1 MKNLRY
7 IFSALAVLAAVS
19 CSNDEYKPGEPDRAD
34 SYDVFFDAGQSQD
47 LAFDKDEKKLEVEI
61 TATRNNTAEAI
72 SVPVV
77 IKGDNSVV
85 FATPLEFNAG
95 QSSSSFKLVFDGL
108 EIQKQ
113 YDFLVSIE
121 DPKYALIYGLE
132 ATTVTLSV
140 VKEDYEKKFDGTY
153 TCGILNPPANA
164 FGVTVEYSPVLD
176 KYRVNN
182 TWDVQGGMG
191 GEPIVFNWDG
201 KSETVTMDKGA
212 TFNTGI
218 DYDGAGNYIQA
229 VYAAA
234 QYFPKEKSFAFVF
247 EYTIPGIGAFGAVQD
262 QLVLR

>member
-19 CSNDEYKPGEPDRAD
+19 CSNDEYKPGEPDLAD
-34 SYDVFFDAGQSQD
+34 SYDVYFDAGQSQN
-47 LAFDKDEKKLEVEI
+47 LAFDQDEKKLEVEI

-95 QSSSSFKLVFDGL
+95 QNSSSFKLVFDGL
-108 EIQKQ
+108 EIQKK
-113 YDFLVSIE
+113 YDYIISIE

-140 VKEDYEKKFDGTY
+140 IKEDYVKKFDGSY
-153 TCGILNPPANA
+153 TCGLLKAPNNV

-182 TWDVQGGMG
+182 TWQGL

-212 TFNTGI
+212 TFNTGL
-218 DYDGAGNYIQA
+218 DYDGAGNYFQA
-229 VYAAA
+229 VYLAAK
-234 QYFPKEKSFAFVF
+234 YFPKEKGFMFMF
-247 EYTIPGIGAFGAVQD
+247 EYNVPGIGSVGAVQD
-262 QLVLR
+262 KLMLR